1 MTYGELLHA
10 WAVIEKIAEQRGI
23 TPAEVRED
31 IKAAITAT
39 WAEEEHNDYQPLHND
54 FPNGVPSVEA
64 ALVFLTKLTQEAL
77 GL

>member
-1 MTYGELLHA
+1 MTYSEMLHA
-10 WAVIEKIAEQRGI
+10 WSVIERMAQERGI

-31 IKAAITAT
+31 MKAAITAI
-39 WAEEEHNDYQPLHND
+39 WVEEEHNDYQPLHND